1 MKKSLS
7 PRVTGCSPAR
17 HFLLACIVG
26 LPLLFS
32 ATFGHGADGDFAAIR
47 AAVFDYF
54 DGINEVDRERLERA
68 FDPSAELKN
77 IGDEGVVVAQPIDE
91 VIERWMAKEP
101 AERDGEILSI
111 DVTDGEIARV
121 VFDYNGDY
129 IDFLTLAKVKG
140 QWKIIDKVFV
150 TR

>member
-1 MKKSLS
+1 MITN
-7 PRVTGCSPAR
+7 RYR
-17 HFLLACIVG
+17 LACLALAALLCA
-26 LPLLFS
+26 LPLR
-32 ATFGHGADGDFAAIR
+32 AAEGDFAAIR

-54 DGINEVDRERLERA
+54 DGINEVSRERLERA
-68 FDPSAELKN
+68 FDASAELKN
-77 IGDEGVVVAQPIDE
+77 VGDDGRIVAQPIAE
-91 VIERWMAKEP
+91 VIERWMQKAP
-101 AERDGEILSI
+101 AVRRGEILSI

-129 IDFLTLAKVKG
+129 IDFLTLARVQG